1 MTDQLLDFTKKR
13 EEKIEQK
20 RRTFERVLFQNLLGA
35 YSVIDSDDGTIFPIE
50 LVDISREGCLFQVPW
65 NVKKNRK
72 MSKGHETTIRM
83 YFTKESFI
91 PVIVKIK
98 YGKEIEDN
106 GQIYMQYGCEFDDSM
121 PSFEAIGSF
130 IDFMYKFA
138 EHSTV
143 DHGESK
149 VFFI

>member
-1 MTDQLLDFTKKR
+1 
-13 EEKIEQK
+13 
-20 RRTFERVLFQNLLGA
+20 
-35 YSVIDSDDGTIFPIE
+35 
-50 LVDISREGCLFQVPW
+50 
-65 NVKKNRK
+65 
-72 MSKGHETTIRM
+72 
-83 YFTKESFI
+83 
-91 PVIVKIK
+91 
-98 YGKEIEDN
+98 
-106 GQIYMQYGCEFDDSM
+106 MQYGCEFDDSM